1 MRVLI
6 ALDKFKHSLTAA
18 QACDAVAAALREA
31 QPAWSHDI
39 CPLTDG
45 GDGFC
50 EILTRA
56 AGGEQVEMRV
66 EGPRGEQVDAGFGI
80 VSAPRLR
87 PEIRR
92 QLGLP
97 GDHAGGAAEGGDGDT
112 VALVDLARASGI
124 VLLPPEQ
131 RDPWQASTFG
141 AGQLLQEA
149 MRAKPA
155 ALVLGIGGSATSDLG
170 IGALAALGL
179 EFTDTGG
186 RPLSPSSCGLAPA
199 HWEKIGGVRAP
210 AGFRPAG
217 WPPVFIACDVTNP
230 LLGPDGAAAVYGPQ
244 KGLAPADIPAMDAA
258 AARMARLLC
267 AFAGRPLALAD
278 TPGAGAAGG
287 TAFGLLCVAGPER
300 ARIVPGNE
308 FVSAWLDLDARIT
321 AADLVITG
329 EGSYDAS
336 SLSGKGPGALV
347 ARARELGKPVHV
359 FCGRADA
366 VTGADAGVHAITP
379 PGMPLEQALREGAAN
394 LAQAV
399 REVF

>member
-1 MRVLI
+1 MRILI
-6 ALDKFKHSLTAA
+6 APDKFKHSLTAPR
-18 QACDAVAAALREA
+18 ACEVIAEALRGRHPE
-31 QPAWSHDI
+31 WSLDS

-50 EILTRA
+50 DILTQA
-56 AGGEQVEMRV
+56 VGGRRVAVRV
-66 EGPRGEQVDAGFGI
+66 EGPRGKGTDAGFGI
-80 VSAPRLR
+80 VSVSSLR

-92 QLGLP
+92 RLGLA
-97 GDHAGGAAEGGDGDT
+97 GDAGNDAT
-112 VALVDLARASGI
+112 VALVDLASASGI

-131 RDPWQASTFG
+131 RDPWRASTFG
-141 AGQLLQEA
+141 TGQLLQEA

-155 ALVLGIGGSATSDLG
+155 VIVLGIGGSATGDLG

-179 EFTDTGG
+179 EFTDTDG

-199 HWEKIGGVRAP
+199 HWEKIRSVRAP

-278 TPGAGAAGG
+278 TPGTGAAGG

-300 ARIVPGNE
+300 VRIVPGNE
-308 FVSAWLDLDARIT
+308 FVSAWLDLDARIA

-359 FCGRADA
+359 FCGRADT

-379 PGMPLEQALREGAAN
+379 PGMPLEQALRESAAN
-394 LAQAV
+394 LAQAI